1 MGEISEG
8 KLSMGEMSG
17 HGPNYT
23 FASLSTI
30 SSPSDLL
37 ALAAKRAVS
46 FSVSSDLIETKSL
59 WLNNIKFQLL
69 REKIISFEIWQ
80 FWLLE
85 RRIKSFCLFHLCES
99 PSINVI
105 IVL

>member
-1 MGEISEG
+1 
-8 KLSMGEMSG
+8 MGEMSG
-17 HGPNYT
+17 HGPNYA